1 MVKKETSS
9 EQVDISL
16 SEKNIHDVRLA
27 SFLGKQKNKRL
38 VSQSRKELARIK
50 TKFNAVGVSNER

>member
-1 MVKKETSS
+1 MAKKKAAVK
-9 EQVDISL
+9 QMDIGL

-27 SFLGKQKNKRL
+27 TFLGKQKNKRL

-50 TKFNAVGVSNER
+50 TKMNAVGVSNEG